1 MQRYKLTKS
10 VKFWIIWFSRLQNI
24 LVNMWNENHTQ
35 SCLTHCD
42 PMVYTVHGILLA
54 RILGW
59 VAFPFAKGSSQPR
72 DRTQVSRSAGGFF
85 TSWATSEAQE
95 YWSGLPI
102 PSPVDLSDPGVE
114 LGSHSLQ
121 VDSLPTELW
130 GKLILV
136 NIEI

>member
-35 SCLTHCD
+35 LCLTHCD